1 MRRRPEWWVWEFELS
16 PHVLRRMEERGFTE
30 VDLRRMLNGVRSV
43 RPDASAGRHRAHAH
57 YLNRAW
63 TIVLEP
69 DPEARVVVVIT
80 AFHVTR

>member
-1 MRRRPEWWVWEFELS
+1 MRRLPEWWSWEFALS

-30 VDLRRMLNGVRSV
+30 TDLRRMLNGVRSV
-43 RPDASAGRHRAHAH
+43 RSDARAGRYRAHGRHRNH
-57 YLNRAW
+57 AW

-80 AFHVTR
+80 TFRGAR